1 MKRLIAVLGILL
13 LAAALLPGTGAG
25 EVVREEA
32 EMPEAEDTVM
42 RLPDKVLMTYYDN
55 SLFAG
60 DSLMHSFH
68 NFVNKKRKDDPD
80 YFRGI
85 TFRTADSFKFRY
97 ATYKN
102 LEEKDGAHLKDGGE
116 KTTLYK
122 IAVKLQPSKVFI
134 LAGLNDKLTTDYR
147 QDDGS
152 LWTGM
157 ERACGYVEKVYAL
170 LEEASPGTRLYIIS
184 QLPVTKTIA
193 KKRAGVQ
200 LRWDA
205 VNEALAAKCEELGA
219 RYVEV
224 AASLKGENG
233 LLPAD
238 LSSDGEYHL
247 NDKGNEIF
255 ARVLLDYAQA
265 EYEAGNW
272 VPEMDAA
279 GE

>member
-1 MKRLIAVLGILL
+1 MNMKRLLAVLGALL
-13 LAAALLPGTGAG
+13 LMAGLLPAGGAG
-25 EVVREEA
+25 EGVP
-32 EMPEAEDTVM
+32 EMQETEDTVI
-42 RLPDKVLMTYYDN
+42 RLPDEVLMTYYDG

-68 NFVNKKRKDDPD
+68 NFVNKKRKDDPG
-80 YFRGI
+80 YFSGI
-85 TFRTADSFKFRY
+85 TFRTADSFKFRF

-134 LAGLNDKLTTDYR
+134 LAGLNDKLTTDYK
-147 QDDGS
+147 QKDGS
-152 LWTGM
+152 IWTGM
-157 ERACGYVEKVYAL
+157 ERATGYVEKVYAL
-170 LEEASPGTRLYIIS
+170 LGEAVPGAKLYIIS
-184 QLPVTKTIA
+184 QLPVTATIA
-193 KKRAGVQ
+193 KKRPGVQ

-219 RYVEV
+219 YYVEV
-224 AASLKGENG
+224 AAFLKDGRG

-238 LSSDGEYHL
+238 LSSDGEDHL
-247 NDKGNEIF
+247 NDRGNTIF

-272 VPEMDAA
+272 VPAKAEA